1 MTRILVASVGGD
13 EKDVS
18 TKLDVVRVALT
29 WYYLKGKR
37 ERWGMKGQI
46 KVKRKGKPS
55 LGPEIF
61 RESK

>member
-29 WYYLKGKR
+29 SYWQKKEVGH
-37 ERWGMKGQI
+37 EGTN
-46 KVKRKGKPS
+46 
-55 LGPEIF
+55 
-61 RESK
+61 